1 MHEVSARHKVAKP
14 HGTGNIVIHMHHTS
28 QCSQNS
34 HMHAYAQTTYKSL
47 PIATF
52 YGRYWLNRCHRERF
66 KANCTPADNVYPILC
81 SFGNLFYNLP
91 NTQLV

>member
-1 MHEVSARHKVAKP
+1 MREVSARHNVAKP

-34 HMHAYAQTTYKSL
+34 HMHAYAQTTYKCV

-52 YGRYWLNRCHRERF
+52 YGRY
-66 KANCTPADNVYPILC
+66 
-81 SFGNLFYNLP
+81 
-91 NTQLV
+91 